1 MPHISQR
8 PDVREPGRDWR
19 SGLCWTRSPGA
30 GAATLS
36 HEQALV
42 AEAGWMV
49 RETADGK
56 PLLAM
61 PLSMQAKW
69 QAEDKNGSGP
79 YTPSWRGEGDLQG
92 TASASG

>member
-1 MPHISQR
+1 MARCEGAQQ
-8 PDVREPGRDWR
+8 
-19 SGLCWTRSPGA
+19 GLVEWAMLDLPRGPGA

-36 HEQALV
+36 CDQALV

-61 PLSMQAKW
+61 PLSTQAKW
-69 QAEDKNGSGP
+69 
-79 YTPSWRGEGDLQG
+79 
-92 TASASG
+92 